1 MNYCELLEVVLKEAH
16 GFNMSLSIFFFL
28 FARICTNTILVLLVF
43 FECVTSVSNTAKMLT
58 KKKHNTRKLTREKPY
73 QEMVSIEPEPSMFEC
88 GNVKI
93 PEGIR
98 FDKKKKGN
106 NEHIVEPSR
115 RIELE
120 DSNGCD
126 KKGWNLLH
134 CLLKTGM
141 GRENTSEDLNFDVKN
156 DNLNNLP
163 DKARK
168 KKLVSY
174 LFENFS
180 KPQIWSK
187 VVTTLLLIKGRVFG
201 FSNCK
206 PTLQM
211 RSIPISIGSK
221 NANEYFNHKF
231 YSDEGELTNESSGFS
246 YCSNAITSSK
256 YSLLNFLPK
265 QLHAQFSKVAN
276 CYFMVVSIMQLVPT
290 WSTTGNYTTIVPLLI
305 FMSISVAREAFDD
318 WKRHRNDKEENNQL
332 VSVLRENE
340 DLCSY
345 DAHSIATIMTQ
356 IIPDVGDRM
365 VFADDHFLN
374 KYDHE
379 NALKRYNL
387 QECRILWKD
396 VQVGDIVL
404 IKENEWV
411 PADIVLLSSSDKKYY
426 SYFETMALD
435 GETNLKLKQPHPVLS
450 RLYSSTSNLKSRR
463 ELINVE
469 NPNKDLYNFRGLF
482 SVDGKTCSLTLDN
495 VAFRGSVL
503 RNTRSALG
511 IVIFTGEETKIRMN
525 NVKNPRTKR
534 PKLQRNIN
542 CIVVFMVS
550 VVVILSTFSSMGQ
563 FLSHKKYQ
571 TSAWY
576 LRGRVVGVMPT
587 IIGFIIMYNSL
598 IPLSLYVTMEI
609 IKLVQLILMQ
619 YDIDMYHVETDTP
632 AEARTATILEELG
645 QVSYVFSDKT
655 GTLTENNMV
664 FRKFSLNGVSW
675 LYDLDKRAESMR
687 ESNEHIISREG
698 GSSIDKKQNG
708 LSHITRS
715 SVETNSIALRNMWKS
730 TAYPHKD
737 QEIQNALNLL
747 KYVQLHPHTDF
758 AQNVVFFFLA
768 ITLCNTCLPRDKT
781 LGQSAQDQDAAFSD
795 SKSEIC
801 TEDSVIEY
809 QGPSSDELALV
820 GAARDLGFVL
830 FERNE
835 NTLTIKTY
843 PNGFE
848 KTPLY
853 ETFEILDVIDFS
865 SSRKR
870 MSVIVKMP
878 DNRIC
883 LFCKG
888 ADNILLDKLKNPR
901 LAKKKEADISIM
913 SSEKKA
919 QEADIIIGKKF
930 SQEYESKKSISSLG
944 GSVHVNNMGEP
955 LDVMKSIDKYL
966 INKNDERKIE
976 DIARQARLSLH
987 SEQIKRFSLDGSPYI
1002 PDNKTCN
1009 SKDKTFEDIIPAER
1023 LVRNEDFIIEK
1034 TLEHLNEFSTEGL
1047 RTLIYTYKW
1056 LDRESFNQW
1065 LSRYREAKAALT
1077 NRSRKIEDCGS
1088 EIESGMEILGCTAIE
1103 DKLQEGVNDTI
1114 EKLRRAGIKVW
1125 MLTGDKRETAIN
1137 IGYSCSLVKDYS
1149 TLIVL
1154 KGEEGKNAIH
1164 HNINSASECI
1174 RGGGVAHSVM
1184 VIDGLSLSM
1193 VEEEEDLNKL
1203 FVDLCILVDS
1213 AICCRVSPSQKASM
1227 VSTVRHVKKDCVT
1240 LAIGD
1245 GANDV
1250 AMIQRAD
1257 IGVGLAGREGMQASK
1272 SADYS
1277 IAQFRFL
1284 LKLLLVNGRYNY
1296 VRTCK
1301 FVLCTFYKEFLF
1313 YLTQMIFQRYTLFSG
1328 TSLYES
1334 WSLSMFNTLF
1344 TSLCVLCVGMF
1355 DKDLKASTLLLVPEL
1370 YEKGRLYQAF
1380 NLRIFLL
1387 WMLLAAVQSL
1397 GVSFLG
1403 YVVWGFNA
1411 LKDNTIFPL
1420 GTLVYASLIIIIN
1433 IKCSII
1439 EMQNR
1444 SWLCF
1449 AAFII
1454 SVGGYGMWNFIIMLL
1469 FRKRSS
1475 PIYFVDFGLYHFG
1488 SDQSW
1493 WASLLI
1499 LFTIPLLLDILFR
1512 TLKFYIWPSNDD
1524 IFKIYEKAIEMR
1536 RLFENETFGYLNQGW
1551 TFKKEESTWERLYSW
1566 IGMIIKK
1573 SLRSSRFFGYREGEL
1588 SPRISVHG
1596 EGTVTN
1602 SNESKFGAPSEIIYT
1617 NDSMRN
1623 NSSNCEILPSGKML
1637 RKHGRRWRKV
1647 CELGNKMVPKFKRD
1661 EFDLEDSE
1669 IDAVIDKRLKEI
1681 RDEESIYQ
1689 RS

>member
-1 MNYCELLEVVLKEAH
+1 
-16 GFNMSLSIFFFL
+16 
-28 FARICTNTILVLLVF
+28 
-43 FECVTSVSNTAKMLT
+43 MLT
-58 KKKHNTRKLTREKPY
+58 KKKRSTHDSTKYNSPQVREST
-73 QEMVSIEPEPSMFEC
+73 ESSIFET
-88 GNVKI
+88 GNLQRPKELHFDKNEKYNSEHI
-93 PEGIR
+93 LQSSKEDELEGISGYIR
-98 FDKKKKGN
+98 K
-106 NEHIVEPSR
+106 
-115 RIELE
+115 E
-120 DSNGCD
+120 DDSPPGLS
-126 KKGWNLLH
+126 KPGQ
-134 CLLKTGM
+134 
-141 GRENTSEDLNFDVKN
+141 GRNSIDEILAFNRKDYS
-156 DNLNNLP
+156 LNNSSFSSI
-163 DKARK
+163 DKMSK
-168 KKLVSY
+168 VQLVEC
-174 LFENFS
+174 LFENVR
-180 KPQIWSK
+180 KRQIWRK
-187 VVTTLLLIKGRVFG
+187 LVTVLLLIKGKLFG
-201 FSNCK
+201 SGNCK
-206 PTLQM
+206 SNLQG
-211 RSIPISIGSK
+211 RTIPISVSSK
-221 NANEYFNHKF
+221 NANEYFKHKF
-231 YSDEGELTNESSGFS
+231 YSDDGRLTNENSGSS

-276 CYFMVVSIMQLVPT
+276 CYFMVVSIMQLVPA

-332 VSVLRENE
+332 ISVLRENE
-340 DLCSY
+340 DLSNY

-356 IIPDVGDRM
+356 VVPVVGDRR
-365 VFADDHFLN
+365 VFADDNFLI

-387 QECRILWKD
+387 QEYKVLWKD

-411 PADIVLLSSSDKKYY
+411 PADIVLLSSSDKKCF

-435 GETNLKLKQPHPVLS
+435 GETNLKIKHPHPVLS
-450 RLYSSTSNLKSRR
+450 RLYSSTPNLKSRR
-463 ELINVE
+463 QLINVE
-469 NPNKDLYNFRGLF
+469 NPNKDLYSFRGQF
-482 SVDGKTCSLTLDN
+482 SVDGKMHSLRLEN

-503 RNTRSALG
+503 RNTKSALG

-525 NVKNPRTKR
+525 NIKNPRTKR

-542 CIVVFMVS
+542 YIVVFMVA
-550 VVVILSTFSSMGQ
+550 VVVVLSAFSSMGQ
-563 FLSHKKYQ
+563 FLSHRKHQNSY
-571 TSAWY
+571 WY
-576 LRGRVVGVMPT
+576 LRGRVIGVMPT

-609 IKLVQLILMQ
+609 IKLVQLILLQ

-664 FRKFSLNGVSW
+664 FRKFSVNGVSW

-687 ESNEHIISREG
+687 ESNKHVISTGR
-698 GSSIDKKQNG
+698 SSCFDKKQHG
-708 LSHITRS
+708 LSCIARN
-715 SVETNSIALRNMWKS
+715 SVETNSISLRNMWKS

-747 KYVQLHPHTDF
+747 KYVQLHPHSYF
-758 AQNVVFFFLA
+758 AKNLIFFFLG
-768 ITLCNTCLPRDKT
+768 ITLCNTCLPRDKL
-781 LGQSAQDQDAAFSD
+781 LGKSSPDQKSTFSD
-795 SKSEIC
+795 SKFEND
-801 TEDSVIEY
+801 TEDSLIEY

-820 GAARDLGFVL
+820 SAARDLGFVL
-830 FERNE
+830 SERNE

-848 KTPLY
+848 KAPLY

-888 ADNILLDKLKNPR
+888 ADNVLLDRLKNPR
-901 LAKKKEADISIM
+901 LAKKKEADIQIM
-913 SSEKKA
+913 SSEKKT

-930 SQEYESKKSISSLG
+930 SQEYESKKSISSLS
-944 GSVHVNNMGEP
+944 GSLHINNIGEP
-955 LDVMKSIDKYL
+955 LDVMNSIDNYL
-966 INKNDERKIE
+966 INKTDERKI
-976 DIARQARLSLH
+976 DNIAMQARLSLH
-987 SEQIKRFSLDGSPYI
+987 SDQVKRFSLDGSPYI
-1002 PDNKTCN
+1002 PDNKSCN
-1009 SKDKTFEDIIPAER
+1009 SMDKALEDIIPAER
-1023 LVRNEDFIIEK
+1023 LVCNENFIIEK

-1056 LDRESFNQW
+1056 LDRESLTKW
-1065 LSRYREAKAALT
+1065 LSQYREAKAALID
-1077 NRSRKIEDCGS
+1077 RSRKIEESGN
-1088 EIESGMEILGCTAIE
+1088 EIEHDMEILGCTAIE

-1154 KGEEGKNAIH
+1154 KGEEGKSAIR

-1174 RGGGVAHSVM
+1174 KGGGVAHSVI
-1184 VIDGLSLSM
+1184 VIDGSSLSM
-1193 VEEEEDLNKL
+1193 VEEDENLNKS
-1203 FVDLCILVDS
+1203 FVNLCTLVDS

-1227 VSTVRHVKKDCVT
+1227 VSAIRHVKEDCVT

-1257 IGVGLAGREGMQASK
+1257 IGVGLTGREGMQASK

-1296 VRTCK
+1296 VRTSK

-1380 NLRIFLL
+1380 NLRVFLL
-1387 WMLLAAVQSL
+1387 WMLLATVQSL

-1411 LKDNTIFPL
+1411 LKDNTLFPL

-1433 IKCSII
+1433 IKCSLI

-1454 SVGGYGMWNFIIMLL
+1454 SVGGYCIWNFFIMLL
-1469 FRKRSS
+1469 FRKRNS

-1493 WASLLI
+1493 WASLFI
-1499 LFTIPLLLDILFR
+1499 LFTIPLLVDVLFR
-1512 TLKFYIWPSNDD
+1512 TLKFYIWPGNDD
-1524 IFKIYEKAIEMR
+1524 IFRVYEKAIEMR

-1551 TFKKEESTWERLYSW
+1551 TFEKEDSTWERIFSSFGAML
-1566 IGMIIKK
+1566 KK
-1573 SLRSSRFFGYREGEL
+1573 SLKCFCRFGYHEGLLQPGLSFQRERTATKPVSGESTSGGL
-1588 SPRISVHG
+1588 
-1596 EGTVTN
+1596 
-1602 SNESKFGAPSEIIYT
+1602 SEIICT
-1617 NDSMRN
+1617 NDVTSN
-1623 NSSNCEILPSGKML
+1623 NSSNCEILPSGKIL
-1637 RKHGRRWRKV
+1637 KKQGRRWRKV
-1647 CELGNKMVPKFKRD
+1647 YEVGGKIVPKFKRD
-1661 EFDLEDSE
+1661 KFELDDSE
-1669 IDAVIDKRLKEI
+1669 IDAVIEKRLKEI
-1681 RDEESIYQ
+1681 GDEESIYQ
-1689 RS
+1689 RP